1 MVLVVDD
8 NDAVVITL
16 RELLQKEGYEVK
28 TAHDGLEAYA
38 LVKLPE
44 CRCMLLDVNMPR
56 INGVELLL
64 LMQAEGIDVPTIVM
78 AGFDDFD
85 EPEMKQFQNVVR
97 FFHKPVE
104 AEPLLRVVRRYAGAV
119 SAGVGKGK

>member
-8 NDAVVITL
+8 NDGVLTTL
-16 RELLQKEGYEVK
+16 QDLLQSQGYEVK
-28 TAHDGLEAYA
+28 TARDGLEAYA
-38 LVKLPE
+38 LLKSPD

-64 LMQAEGIDVPTIVM
+64 LMQSEGIEVPTILM

-85 EPEMKQFQNVVR
+85 EREMKQFANVVR

-104 AEPLLRVVRRYAGAV
+104 AEPLLRVVRRYAGAAPA
-119 SAGVGKGK
+119 AGGARE